1 LSMKAVEADEEAAVE
16 IFDYKEE
23 GSVSTGLSNLL
34 KGLKF

>member
-1 LSMKAVEADEEAAVE
+1 MKAVEADEEEAEE

-23 GSVSTGLSNLL
+23 GSAFTGLSGLL